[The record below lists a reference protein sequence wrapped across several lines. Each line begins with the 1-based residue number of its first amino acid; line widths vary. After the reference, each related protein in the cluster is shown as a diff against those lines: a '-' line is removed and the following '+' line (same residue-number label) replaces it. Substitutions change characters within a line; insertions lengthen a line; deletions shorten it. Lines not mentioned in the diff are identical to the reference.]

1 MIFELSQRFFFDAAH
16 TLRREIDQGGSL
28 RIHGHT
34 YHAQV
39 FVRGNPDPATGMILD
54 LGLLNQV
61 IERVRCELD
70 HRFLDEI
77 TELGPATL
85 ESLCAFILRKVR
97 ETFPEVTRVRVERK
111 AGGDACD
118 LYVK

>member
-16 TLRREIDQGGSL
+16 TLRRDVDQEGSC

-39 FVRGNPDPATGMILD
+39 YLRGDPDAATGMILD

-61 IERVRCELD
+61 IERVRDQLD

-77 TELGPATL
+77 AELGPATL
-85 ESLCAFILRKVR
+85 ESLCSFIFGKVR
-97 ETFPEVTRVRVERK
+97 EAFPEVTRVRVERK
-111 AGGDACD
+111 ANGDACD